1 MKIQRRNN
9 RNKYSLNLFTKEV
22 FPTGYRHDDDLDVN
36 ITLEDLLEDCA
47 GDEELTEFLKDLIQS
62 GDNETVK
69 LSEIG
74 MVFLKFNFIAFQYS
88 E

>member
-1 MKIQRRNN
+1 M
-9 RNKYSLNLFTKEV
+9 TKEV
-22 FPTGYRHDDDLDVN
+22 FPTGYRHDDDLDAN

-74 MVFLKFNFIAFQYS
+74 MVFLKFNFIAFQNS
-88 E
+88 D

>member
-1 MKIQRRNN
+1 M
-9 RNKYSLNLFTKEV
+9 
-22 FPTGYRHDDDLDVN
+22 N

-62 GDNETVK
+62 GENETVK

-74 MVFLKFNFIAFQYS
+74 MAFLIFKLITFQYLN
-88 E
+88 

>member
-1 MKIQRRNN
+1 MIKD
-9 RNKYSLNLFTKEV
+9 F
-22 FPTGYRHDDDLDVN
+22 FPTGHRQDDDLEVN

-62 GDNETVK
+62 GENETVK

-74 MVFLKFNFIAFQYS
+74 MAFLKFNFATYLNENSIN
-88 E
+88 